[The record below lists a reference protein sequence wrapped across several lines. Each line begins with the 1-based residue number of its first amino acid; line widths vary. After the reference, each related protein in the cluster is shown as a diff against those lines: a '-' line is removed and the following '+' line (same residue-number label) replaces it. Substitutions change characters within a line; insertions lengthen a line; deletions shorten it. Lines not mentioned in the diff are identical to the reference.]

1 MMCSGAD
8 KTVEGADPGILIF
21 GGTTEGRLAV
31 RVCDAA
37 GKPYWYSTRG
47 ELQQIEC
54 RNGEHITG
62 AMDCEAMTAF
72 CASHGIRLI
81 IDAAHPFAA
90 ELHRTVADVAE
101 SLDLPVVRVE
111 RNYPERDA
119 SVIWCDSYDDAMAQ
133 LEADGIDSLL
143 ALTGVQTI
151 SKLEHYWEKHTCYFR
166 ILHRKESMQKALE
179 QGFDPSCLVYYE
191 EDDEASLIE
200 QIHPQAILTKE
211 SGESGGF
218 GAKVDAARKAG
229 IPVYS
234 VKRPA
239 LPASFETVTG
249 EIGLRKAVERLAPGF
264 FALRSGFTTGA
275 CATAA
280 AKAALMVLLRNGK
293 FEENGFDAPSG
304 IRLESACGMVQAEES
319 QGNSVAERQTTDE
332 HGIYNSAVLS
342 LLVSEGGGDAD
353 RQEDII
359 DEVEITFP
367 NGERLSLP
375 VTDVFCD
382 GRTGTATVIKDAG
395 DDPDVTNGISVVAT
409 VAFADRAVAQVYSDS
424 SGENAPAFVTAI
436 GSDPA
441 QSEPRPA
448 GAIRFLQGEGVGR
461 VTLPGLGLEIGG
473 PAINRVPRE
482 MMTRELSALYSG
494 GLDVTISVPGGRELA
509 RRTFNPKLG
518 VVDGISI
525 IGTSGVVR
533 PFSNEAFVEAL
544 RREVEVAVAVGVTHL
559 IINSGAK
566 SEAYLKQRFP
576 DAPAQAF
583 IHYGNFI
590 GETLKIAAEAGIREI
605 TMGIMMGKAVKLAEG
620 HLDTHSKNVVM
631 NKAFLKGLAAEAG
644 CSPAACDA
652 IDGMTL
658 ARELQEKLS
667 ESDLALFTDTLLQYC
682 NTACETAYFPS
693 AGLLHLLLLTDT
705 GEVLPRERK

>member
-1 MMCSGAD
+1 M
-8 KTVEGADPGILIF
+8 ILIL

-62 AMDCEAMTAF
+62 AMDSEAMTAF
-72 CASHGIRLI
+72 CASHGIRMI

-119 SVIWCDSYDDAMAQ
+119 SVIWCESYDDAMAQ

-151 SKLEHYWEKHTCYFR
+151 SKLENYWEKHTCYFR
-166 ILHRKESMQKALE
+166 ILHREESMHKALE
-179 QGFDPSCLVYYE
+179 QGLDPSHLVYYE

-229 IPVYS
+229 IPVYA

-239 LPASFETVTG
+239 LPAGFEIVTG

-280 AKAALMVLLRNGK
+280 AKAALMALLGYVKSGDNAL
-293 FEENGFDAPSG
+293 DAP
-304 IRLESACGMVQAEES
+304 
-319 QGNSVAERQTTDE
+319 
-332 HGIYNSAVLS
+332 SAVLS
-342 LLVSEGGGDAD
+342 LPVSKGGGDAD

-367 NGERLSLP
+367 NGERLRLP
-375 VTDVFCD
+375 VTDVSSD
-382 GRTGTATVIKDAG
+382 GNSGTATVIKDAG

-409 VAFADRAVAQVYSDS
+409 VAFADRADAQVYSDS
-424 SGENAPAFVTAI
+424 SGESAPACVTAL

-448 GAIRFLQGEGVGR
+448 GTIRFLQGEGVGR

-482 MMTRELSALYSG
+482 MMNRELGALYSG

-590 GETLKIAAEAGIREI
+590 GETLRIAAEAGIKEV

-631 NKAFLKGLAAEAG
+631 NKAFLKALAAEAG
-644 CSPAACDA
+644 CSPAVLDA

-667 ESDLALFTDTLLQYC
+667 PTDLDLFTSTLLQHC
-682 NTACETAYFPS
+682 HTACETAYPPS
-693 AGLLHLLLLTDT
+693 AGLLHLLLITDT
-705 GEVLPRERK
+705 GEVLSKEHW

>member
-1 MMCSGAD
+1 M
-8 KTVEGADPGILIF
+8 ILIL

-62 AMDCEAMTAF
+62 AMDFEAMAAF
-72 CASHGIRLI
+72 CTGHGIRLI

-119 SVIWCDSYDDAMAQ
+119 SVIWCESYDDAMAQ

-151 SKLEHYWEKHTCYFR
+151 SKLEPYWKKHTCYFR
-166 ILHRKESMQKALE
+166 ILHREESLQKALE
-179 QGFDPSCLVYYE
+179 QGFDPSHLVYYE
-191 EDDEASLIE
+191 DDDASSLIE
-200 QIHPQAILTKE
+200 QFHPQAILTKE
-211 SGESGGF
+211 SGDSGGF
-218 GAKVDAARKAG
+218 GAKVDAARAAG
-229 IPVYS
+229 IPVYA

-239 LPASFETVTG
+239 LPAGFETVTG
-249 EIGLRKAVERLAPGF
+249 EIGLRKAIERLVPGF

-280 AKAALMVLLRNGK
+280 AKAALTALLGYGTSGEK
-293 FEENGFDAPSG
+293 YSEPKAPDAVEIIDP
-304 IRLESACGMVQAEES
+304 EVS
-319 QGNSVAERQTTDE
+319 QGGSGAERLPSAE
-332 HGIYNSAVLS
+332 HTP
-342 LLVSEGGGDAD
+342 
-353 RQEDII
+353 QEAI
-359 DEVEITFP
+359 EITFP
-367 NGERLSLP
+367 DGERLSLP
-375 VTDVFCD
+375 IAGVSSD
-382 GRTGTATVIKDAG
+382 GYSGTATVIKDAG
-395 DDPDVTNGISVVAT
+395 DDPDVTNGVSVVAT
-409 VAFADRAVAQVYSDS
+409 VAFSDKP
-424 SGENAPAFVTAI
+424 G
-436 GSDPA
+436 
-441 QSEPRPA
+441 
-448 GAIRFLQGEGVGR
+448 IRFLQGEGVGR

-473 PAINRVPRE
+473 PAINHVPRE
-482 MMTRELSALYSG
+482 MMTRELGALYPG

-544 RREVEVAVAVGVTHL
+544 RREVEVAVAVGVKHL

-566 SEAYLKQRFP
+566 SEAYLRQRFP
-576 DAPAQAF
+576 EAPAQAF

-590 GETLKIAAEAGIREI
+590 GETLGIAADAGIRQV

-631 NKAFLKGLAAEAG
+631 NKAFLKAMALEAG
-644 CSPAACDA
+644 CSASAQEA

-658 ARELQEKLS
+658 ARELQEQLS
-667 ESDLALFTDTLLQYC
+667 AADLTRFTRTLLQHC
-682 NTACETAYFPS
+682 QSVCEAVYPS
-693 AGLLHLLLLTDT
+693 EASSLQILLI
-705 GEVLPRERK
+705 GEDGTILG